1 MATLQDIE
9 NILNAAKG
17 QFRGP
22 VYDGVHQCVAWA
34 ADFSARIGGPSFLP
48 TPVTGGARDIYE
60 QFAASLRDFYDRI
73 PNTPDYVPRK
83 GDIVVWTG
91 MPGNQYG
98 HIAVATG
105 DGDTNTF
112 RSLDQNWVRGQA
124 VTLVNHNYNYV
135 LGALRPKNITNP
147 PQGGDKMNQEDVK
160 LAFRRLLFRLD
171 GSWDQGWVGQDR
183 AKWVEI
189 ANSPEGKQW
198 DAAVKALQDKA
209 AKVDGLTAQLK
220 SQQEQIDQLSA
231 QLKASQ
237 ANDAS
242 DAATIAKLEEELKNV
257 PEQQHQPT
265 EEAVAGGALAAIV
278 RFIKKIVIGDP
289 K

>member
-60 QFAASLRDFYDRI
+60 QFPDSLRDFYDRI
-73 PNTPDYVPRK
+73 PNTPDYVPQK

-105 DGDTNTF
+105 DGDTNSF

-124 VTLVNHNYNYV
+124 VTLTNHNYNYV
-135 LGALRPKNITNP
+135 LGALRAKNITNP
-147 PQGGDKMNQEDVK
+147 PQGEANMSPQEETNYYRK
-160 LAFRRLLFRLD
+160 YLGREPEKNAPLGQRTAANWMLD
-171 GSWDQGWVGQDR
+171 ARQ
-183 AKWVEI
+183 EI
-189 ANSPEGKQW
+189 AMNVEAYR
-198 DAAVKALQDKA
+198 AAREQV
-209 AKVDGLTAQLK
+209 K